1 MGSDVALAAAQA
13 AAKPP
18 PAAAIELKYQHAG
31 EVGRDRLPQIP
42 HGLLARI
49 GAPLRVGD
57 RVEVGMETQRESL
70 RIRAR
75 GEVRWVTP
83 LATGA
88 LAGLALTGLTAEDVE
103 RLDQL
108 LGAPARIGA
117 EPSPA
122 LTPAIP
128 FAADPVLSV
137 SMLQPNPVL
146 RQILSAALAKLTGTL
161 GARWSLKLEACTTAD
176 GFLASMASRH
186 RQLAVVDCDAVR
198 GAEEPLIDAIRS
210 HEGYEK
216 LPLILLSG
224 SRSARLEDRFAVTL
238 QKPLT
243 VKSFLHTTGLLIR
256 A

>member
-1 MGSDVALAAAQA
+1 MGSDVVLDAAAA
-13 AAKPP
+13 RAGISAPI
-18 PAAAIELKYQHAG
+18 ALELKYQHAG

-42 HGLLARI
+42 HGLLARVGPGI
-49 GAPLRVGD
+49 RVGELL
-57 RVEVGMETQRESL
+57 EVGIETQRESL
-70 RIRAR
+70 RVRAR

-88 LAGLALTGLTAEDVE
+88 LAGVALAGLTSEDVE

-108 LGAPARIGA
+108 LGSPARLGTD
-117 EPSPA
+117 PSPA

-128 FAADPVLSV
+128 FAADPVLAV
-137 SMLQPNPVL
+137 AMLEPNPVL
-146 RQILSAALAKLTGTL
+146 RQILSGALAKLTGAL
-161 GARWSLKLEACTTAD
+161 GARWALKLEACTTPD

-210 HEGYEK
+210 HAGYEK
-216 LPLILLSG
+216 LPIVLLSG

-243 VKSFLHTTGLLIR
+243 VKSFLHTTSLLVR

>member
-1 MGSDVALAAAQA
+1 MGSDVALAATRVA
-13 AAKPP
+13 APRK
-18 PAAAIELKYQHAG
+18 AATIELTFEHAG

-42 HGLLARI
+42 NGLLARVDA
-49 GAPLRVGD
+49 GLQVGD
-57 RVEVGMETQRESL
+57 AVDVAIGTRRESL
-70 RIRAR
+70 RVRAR

-88 LAGLALTGLTAEDVE
+88 LAGLALTGLTPEDSE

-108 LGAPARIGA
+108 LGSPERLGVGR
-117 EPSPA
+117 SPA

-137 SMLQPNPVL
+137 AMLEPNAVL

-161 GARWSLKLEACTTAD
+161 GARWALKLEACATPD

-216 LPLILLSG
+216 LPIVLLSG